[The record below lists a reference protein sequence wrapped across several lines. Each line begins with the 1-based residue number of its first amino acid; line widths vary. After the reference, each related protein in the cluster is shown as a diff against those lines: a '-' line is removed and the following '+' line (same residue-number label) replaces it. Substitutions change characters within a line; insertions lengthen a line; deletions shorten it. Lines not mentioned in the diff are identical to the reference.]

1 MQARTFIFLFFF
13 LLFLGSC
20 EDEKTEKQLIDR
32 AESLLK
38 TDPDSAYALLERIPL
53 PENLSDGLLAR
64 WCMLYGKVADT
75 LKEKMPYVHQL
86 ARALTYYQTK
96 DKPWEQAQIGLYLGR
111 SYVEDKQFEKAAT
124 SYLTALNLALR
135 SKHYNQAGYISS
147 YMGDLYD
154 FQDMDTL
161 ALEKYK
167 TAADYFYQAGNY
179 RNYVLA
185 MRDVAR
191 AYVFADS
198 CESALT
204 TLQKVETVAATLK
217 DFIVLGDIYNALG
230 NIYSSL
236 GQTDWAEKYF
246 WSSLRTDASDNV
258 PNYLALADVYR
269 KNKDFEKARF
279 YISKAS
285 SISHSR
291 SSFAVF
297 YTSYLINK
305 EEKNF
310 EKALAYL
317 EQFQAELDSIADLKN
332 KNNIIEVE
340 KKYDHLK
347 ILTENLQLKVVKQRN
362 SILLILLFFLLLIVI
377 LIYQN
382 KIKKEKYKIYEQQKT
397 LHEKDIHLLTLSVK
411 LQNHKNE
418 LQTLSERLEKSREQ
432 VKMEVTIE
440 QQEAIYLRKKE
451 EIASLNKEIIRL
463 RRDKLRSSPIAKRV
477 AKLSS
482 KVIAGADHSPLTE
495 KDWTAIEKTVNE
507 IYLSFSGKL
516 SQLVSPL
523 SPTEIKYC
531 YLVFFEL
538 NTSAQSILLHIT
550 PESVSKYRQRIRNKL
565 GITGV
570 NKDLYTYLVELR

>member
-20 EDEKTEKQLIDR
+20 EDEKGEKQLIDR

-38 TDPDSAYALLERIPL
+38 ADPDSAYALLERIPL

-64 WCMLYGKVADT
+64 WCILYGKAADT
-75 LKEKMPYVHQL
+75 LQMKMPYVHQL
-86 ARALTYYQTK
+86 TRALAYYRTK
-96 DKPWEQAQIGLYLGR
+96 NKLWEQAQIGLYLGR
-111 SYVEDKQFEKAAT
+111 SYVEDKELEKAAT

-135 SKHYNQAGYISS
+135 SENYNQAGYISS

-154 FQDMDTL
+154 FQDIDTL
-161 ALEKYK
+161 ALEKYA
-167 TAADYFYQAGNY
+167 TAAHYFYQAGNY

-204 TLQKVETVAATLK
+204 TLQKVETIAATLK
-217 DFIVLGDIYNALG
+217 DPVVLGDLYNALG
-230 NIYSSL
+230 NVYSSL
-236 GQTDWAEKYF
+236 GRTDLAEKYF
-246 WSSLRTDASDNV
+246 LSSLRTDSSDNV
-258 PNYLALADVYR
+258 PNYLALAEVYR
-269 KNKDFEKARF
+269 KNGDFGKARL
-279 YISKAS
+279 YIDKAS
-285 SISHSR
+285 SISRSR
-291 SSFAVF
+291 STFAAL
-297 YTSYLINK
+297 YTSYLMNK

-310 EKALAYL
+310 EKALTYL
-317 EQFQAELDSIADLKN
+317 EELQVEMDSIADLKN

-347 ILTENLQLKVVKQRN
+347 ILTENMQLKVAKQRN
-362 SILLILLFFLLLIVI
+362 SILLILLFLVLLIVI
-377 LIYQN
+377 LIYQY
-382 KIKKEKYKIYEQQKT
+382 KIKKEKYKIYEQQKI
-397 LHEKDIHLLTLSVK
+397 LDEKDIHLLTLSVK
-411 LQNHKNE
+411 LQTHKNE
-418 LQTLSERLEKSREQ
+418 LQILSDKLEKSREQ

-451 EIASLNKEIIRL
+451 EIDSLNKEIIRL
-463 RRDKLRSSPIAKRV
+463 RRDKLHSSPVAKRV
-477 AKLSS
+477 VKLSS
-482 KVIAGADHSPLTE
+482 KVIPGADRSPLTE
-495 KDWTAIEKTVNE
+495 KDWTLIEKTVNE

-516 SQLVSPL
+516 FQLAPAL

-538 NTSAQSILLHIT
+538 DTSAESILLHIT

-570 NKDLYTYLVELR
+570 NKDLYTYLVDL

>member
-1 MQARTFIFLFFF
+1 MHPRTFIFLFFF

-20 EDEKTEKQLIDR
+20 EDEKGEKQLIDR

-64 WCMLYGKVADT
+64 WCILYGKAADT
-75 LKEKMPYVHQL
+75 LRMKMPYVHQL
-86 ARALTYYQTK
+86 TRALAYYRTK
-96 DKPWEQAQIGLYLGR
+96 NKLWEQAQIGLYLGR
-111 SYVEDKQFEKAAT
+111 SYVEDKELEKAAT

-135 SKHYNQAGYISS
+135 SENYNQAGYISS

-154 FQDMDTL
+154 FQDIDTL
-161 ALEKYK
+161 ALEKYA
-167 TAADYFYQAGNY
+167 TAAHYFYQAGNY

-204 TLQKVETVAATLK
+204 TLQKVETIAATLK
-217 DFIVLGDIYNALG
+217 DPVVLGDLYNALG
-230 NIYSSL
+230 NVYNSL
-236 GQTDWAEKYF
+236 GQTDLAEKYF
-246 WSSLRTDASDNV
+246 LSSLRTDSSDNV
-258 PNYLALADVYR
+258 PNYLALAEVYR
-269 KNKDFEKARF
+269 KNRDFAKARL
-279 YISKAS
+279 YIDKAS
-285 SISHSR
+285 SISRSR
-291 SSFAVF
+291 STFAAL
-297 YTSYLINK
+297 YTSYLMNK

-310 EKALAYL
+310 EKALTYL
-317 EQFQAELDSIADLKN
+317 EELQVEMDSIADLKN

-347 ILTENLQLKVVKQRN
+347 ILTENMQLKVAKQRN
-362 SILLILLFFLLLIVI
+362 SILLILLFLVLLIVI
-377 LIYQN
+377 LIYQY
-382 KIKKEKYKIYEQQKT
+382 KIKKEKYKIYEQQKI
-397 LHEKDIHLLTLSVK
+397 LNEKDIHLLTLSVK
-411 LQNHKNE
+411 LQTHKNE
-418 LQTLSERLEKSREQ
+418 LQILSDKLEKSREQ

-451 EIASLNKEIIRL
+451 EIDLLNKEIIRL
-463 RRDKLRSSPIAKRV
+463 RRDKLHSSPVAKRV
-477 AKLSS
+477 VKLSS
-482 KVIAGADHSPLTE
+482 KVIPGADRSPLTE
-495 KDWTAIEKTVNE
+495 KDWTLIEKTVNE

-516 SQLVSPL
+516 FQLAPAL

-538 NTSAQSILLHIT
+538 DTFAESILLHIT

-570 NKDLYTYLVELR
+570 NKDLYTYLVDL

>member
-1 MQARTFIFLFFF
+1 MHPRTFIFLFFF

-20 EDEKTEKQLIDR
+20 EDEKGEKQLIDR

-38 TDPDSAYALLERIPL
+38 ADPDSAYALLERIPL

-64 WCMLYGKVADT
+64 WCILYGKAADT
-75 LKEKMPYVHQL
+75 LRMKMPYVHQL
-86 ARALTYYQTK
+86 TRALAYYRTK
-96 DKPWEQAQIGLYLGR
+96 NKLWEQAQIGLYLGR
-111 SYVEDKQFEKAAT
+111 SYVEDKELEKAAT

-135 SKHYNQAGYISS
+135 SENYNQAGYISS

-154 FQDMDTL
+154 FQDIDTL
-161 ALEKYK
+161 ALEKYA
-167 TAADYFYQAGNY
+167 TAAHYFYQAGNY

-204 TLQKVETVAATLK
+204 TLQKVETIAATLK
-217 DFIVLGDIYNALG
+217 DPVVLGDLYNALG
-230 NIYSSL
+230 NVYSSL
-236 GQTDWAEKYF
+236 GRTDLAEKYF
-246 WSSLRTDASDNV
+246 LSSLRTDSSDNV
-258 PNYLALADVYR
+258 PNYLALAEVYR
-269 KNKDFEKARF
+269 KNGDFGKARL
-279 YISKAS
+279 YIDKAS
-285 SISHSR
+285 SISRSR
-291 SSFAVF
+291 STFAAL
-297 YTSYLINK
+297 YTSYLMNK

-310 EKALAYL
+310 EKALTYL
-317 EQFQAELDSIADLKN
+317 EELQVEMDSIADLKN

-347 ILTENLQLKVVKQRN
+347 ILTENMQLKVAKQRN
-362 SILLILLFFLLLIVI
+362 SILLILLFLVLLIVI
-377 LIYQN
+377 LIYQY
-382 KIKKEKYKIYEQQKT
+382 KIKKEKYKIYEQQKI
-397 LHEKDIHLLTLSVK
+397 LDEKDIHLLTLSVK
-411 LQNHKNE
+411 LQTHKNE
-418 LQTLSERLEKSREQ
+418 LQILSDKLEKSREQ

-451 EIASLNKEIIRL
+451 EIDSLNKEIIRL
-463 RRDKLRSSPIAKRV
+463 RRDKLHSSPVAKRV
-477 AKLSS
+477 VKLSS
-482 KVIAGADHSPLTE
+482 KVIPGADRSPLTE
-495 KDWTAIEKTVNE
+495 KDWTLIEKTVNE

-516 SQLVSPL
+516 FQLAPAL

-538 NTSAQSILLHIT
+538 DTSAESILLHIT

-570 NKDLYTYLVELR
+570 NKDLYTYLVDL